1 MIRLHNTLRAQTFAI
16 RHNDA
21 HCHSVDDSKNSA
33 LISLGNVF
41 LMHSPF
47 SPSKKK
53 KKKVPDFLPEQPG
66 SCLEEYSH
74 LCLTT
79 KRVQLR
85 FESKVSNC
93 FLMNFSKQP
102 VDQSGFIF
110 TVSHCFNY
118 IKSYEGEKKK
128 TPRSCDDC
136 ISWHWVSSSLTFFTL
151 IAFVSFPEDLRGN
164 LLVCQF
170 SLKST

>member
-16 RHNDA
+16 RRNDA

-47 SPSKKK
+47 SPSKKKK

-118 IKSYEGEKKK
+118 IKSYGGEKKNAQK
-128 TPRSCDDC
+128 
-136 ISWHWVSSSLTFFTL
+136 L
-151 IAFVSFPEDLRGN
+151 
-164 LLVCQF
+164 
-170 SLKST
+170 